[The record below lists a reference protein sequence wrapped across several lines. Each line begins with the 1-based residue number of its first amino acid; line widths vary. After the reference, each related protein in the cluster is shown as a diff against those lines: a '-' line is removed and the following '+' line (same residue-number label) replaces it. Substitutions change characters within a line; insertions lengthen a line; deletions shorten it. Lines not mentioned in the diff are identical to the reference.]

1 MRGYIGNILLSEPHA
16 SMLGEL
22 NIKSNID
29 FSVFINFYFYASRS
43 EVDIHFTYKKFT
55 CIYLLLLV
63 MFFGDSDRRI
73 LFENFVPY
81 YRCAVYIPYFEN
93 HSSCFHKRLDRIC
106 NAKSLRLHK
115 FTKPS
120 GGHSVI
126 KNSLVRAFKNRPRP
140 YPP

>member
-1 MRGYIGNILLSEPHA
+1 MRGYIRNILLPEPHT
-16 SMLGEL
+16 SMLSEL

-29 FSVFINFYFYASRS
+29 FSVFINFYFHGSRS
-43 EVDIHFTYKKFT
+43 GVDIHFTYKKFT
-55 CIYLLLLV
+55 CRYLLLSV

-73 LFENFVPY
+73 LLENFVPY
-81 YRCAVYIPYFEN
+81 YRCAVHVSYFEN
-93 HSSCFHKRLDRIC
+93 HSSCLHKRPDRIC
-106 NAKSLRLHK
+106 NAKSLHLHK